1 MVIIR
6 KKKIIITSYC
16 IKLNSESLKQQ
27 IFDYKIT
34 IDKLLFNIETHKDF
48 QNL

>member
-6 KKKIIITSYC
+6 KKKNYNYFLLHK
-16 IKLNSESLKQQ
+16 IKQRIAKT